1 MVKTSAVTDRRE
13 LHFSSMQDIQA
24 DIEYLDSGDPPRT
37 SGNWTAGQ
45 IVQHVTTLIQLSID
59 GFPEARLALPL
70 RILGRLMRGRILD
83 NPLRSGLTFPKKFD
97 FLAPTPGISW
107 EEAVAYFSET
117 MARLAAEKMT
127 AVSPVTGRLS
137 HEQWVQFH
145 CRHAEMH
152 FSFMHPE

>member
-1 MVKTSAVTDRRE
+1 MVKTSKVTDRRE
-13 LHFSSMQDIQA
+13 LHFSAMQDIQA
-24 DIEYLDSGDPPRT
+24 DVEYLDSGDPPRT

-45 IVQHVTTLIQLSID
+45 IVQHVSRFIGFSID

-70 RILGRLMRGRILD
+70 RVLGRLLRGRVLV
-83 NPLRSGLTFPKKFD
+83 NPLRSGFRFPRRFE
-97 FLAPTPGISW
+97 FLAPTPGITW
-107 EEAVAYFSET
+107 EDAVAGFRET
-117 MARLAAEKMT
+117 MARLATEKMT
-127 AVSPVTGRLS
+127 ATSPVLGRLS